1 MMLSEGLVVKMLESC
16 GINMALSPLK
26 NFIRQAEKRTFFM
39 PESAHYSYEYWMKP
53 GRSIEV
59 SFERL
64 NEEYFRVEV
73 LGPPFSWAK

>member
-1 MMLSEGLVVKMLESC
+1 
-16 GINMALSPLK
+16 
-26 NFIRQAEKRTFFM
+26 M